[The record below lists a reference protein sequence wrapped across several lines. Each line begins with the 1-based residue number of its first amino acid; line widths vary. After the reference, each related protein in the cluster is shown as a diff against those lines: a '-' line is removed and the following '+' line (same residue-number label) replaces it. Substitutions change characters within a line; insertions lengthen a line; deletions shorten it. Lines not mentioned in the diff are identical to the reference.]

1 MAEKVSVITP
11 VWNSWVHTARH
22 LLQAYQARLNV
33 EFIIIDNGS
42 TDHTPKLLSDYR
54 EKMNNLR
61 VITNKENRGFSV
73 ACNQGAAKAG
83 GDVLLFL
90 NNDTIVF
97 GDYATPLLETVT
109 DDTLAGP
116 ELNSHNT
123 GWNVFGEVTVPYIAG
138 WCLALTKAA
147 FDELG
152 GFDER
157 YTPCDYEDVD
167 LCYTAVQ
174 AGKEL
179 VRLDLPIRHLSGG
192 SAMVNRLAITEAN
205 RLKFA
210 EKWEL

>member
-42 TDHTPKLLSDYR
+42 TDHTPKLLSDYQ

-73 ACNQGAAKAG
+73 ACNQGAKKAG

-109 DDTLAGP
+109 DGILTGP
-116 ELNSHNT
+116 ELNEHNT
-123 GWNVFGEVTVPYIAG
+123 GWNVFGDKTIPYIAG

-167 LCYTAVQ
+167 LCYAAVQ

-179 VRLDLPIRHLSGG
+179 VRLDLPVRHLSGG